1 MTIKITAV
9 ATSSGEIVLT
19 LTYDN
24 PSGSGTLYTYQLRK
38 QDLVD
43 RLVQVRS
50 LLDRPLTI
58 LDAKQ
63 AIVEII
69 NEVRRNQS
77 GIPENFDFAP
87 YINVEL
93 EG

>member
-9 ATSSGEIVLT
+9 TTSSGEIVLT

-24 PSGSGTLYTYQLRK
+24 SSGSGTLYTYQLRK

-43 RLVQVRS
+43 RLAQVRG
-50 LLDRPLTI
+50 LLGRPLTI
-58 LDAKQ
+58 VDAKQ

-77 GIPENFDFAP
+77 GISENFDFTP